1 MTDKNEKD
9 EAEDVKADT
18 APTEI
23 SEDEQYSTDEAGA
36 EKVGTAETGSDKTA
50 AAKEP
55 EADAAKNP
63 EQMTEAELR
72 AEMAR
77 HFREQKVDDVLVQF
91 LVSLSNL
98 AYIKMGLT
106 EDSKDVKDLAQ
117 ARLAIDAFKTLL
129 DTVGERIPDQDRQAL
144 TGALSSMQLTYV
156 KAES

>member
-1 MTDKNEKD
+1 MADNKEKD
-9 EAEDVKADT
+9 EAESAT
-18 APTEI
+18 
-23 SEDEQYSTDEAGA
+23 
-36 EKVGTAETGSDKTA
+36 
-50 AAKEP
+50 AKEP
-55 EADAAKNP
+55 QADAEKKP

-98 AYIKMGLT
+98 AYTKMGLT
-106 EDSKDVKDLAQ
+106 EDTREVKDLAQ
-117 ARLAIDAFKTLL
+117 ASLAIDAFKTLL

-144 TGALSSMQLTYV
+144 AGALSSMQLTYV

>member
-1 MTDKNEKD
+1 MADKKEKD

-23 SEDEQYSTDEAGA
+23 SGDEESSTDEAGA
-36 EKVGTAETGSDKTA
+36 EKVDTAETGSDKSATA
-50 AAKEP
+50 TEP
-55 EADAAKNP
+55 EAEAAKSP

-106 EDSKDVKDLAQ
+106 EDTQEVKDLAQ
-117 ARLAIDAFKTLL
+117 ASLAIDAFKTLL

-144 TGALSSMQLTYV
+144 AGALSSMQLTYV